1 MKRTSLPV
9 TVLAVLLLVLGLV
22 AGCGGSDSSGGGDA
36 GDDTS
41 SSADGPPTD
50 ASVED
55 FCGTFLD
62 LIQKASQQGSDV
74 SDADAVELAKE
85 AADKLSEV
93 GTPEDMPAEA
103 RRAFEKAIELIR
115 SIPDGATQKEMDDIA
130 ADLTAEQQKDLQ
142 ALTAYVTEKCMG
154 QLAPSDGAS
163 DGASDVPSDGA
174 PESDSGS
181 NSESSG
187 N

>member
-9 TVLAVLLLVLGLV
+9 TLLAALLLVLGLV
-22 AGCGGSDSSGGGDA
+22 AGCGGSDSSGSGDA
-36 GDDTS
+36 ADDACD
-41 SSADGPPTD
+41 SAGGPPTD

-62 LIQKASQQGSDV
+62 LIQQASQQGSDI
-74 SDADAVELAKE
+74 SDADAVKLAKE
-85 AADKLSEV
+85 AADSLSEV

-103 RRAFEKAIELIR
+103 RRAFETAIEKIR
-115 SIPDGATQKEMDDIA
+115 SIPDGATQKEMDAIA
-130 ADLTAEQQKDLQ
+130 ADLTDEQQADLQ
-142 ALTAYVTEKCMG
+142 ALSVYVNEKCIG
-154 QLAPSDGAS
+154 QVAPS

-181 NSESSG
+181 NSGSGSDSG

>member
-9 TVLAVLLLVLGLV
+9 TLVAALLLVLGLV
-22 AGCGGSDSSGGGDA
+22 AGCGGSDSSGSGEAADDA
-36 GDDTS
+36 GD
-41 SSADGPPTD
+41 SAGGPPTD

-62 LIQKASQQGSDV
+62 LIQQASQQGSDA
-74 SDADAVELAKE
+74 SDADAVKLAKE
-85 AADKLSEV
+85 AADSLSEV

-103 RRAFEKAIELIR
+103 RRAFETAIEKIR
-115 SIPDGATQKEMDDIA
+115 SIPDGATQKEMDAIA
-130 ADLTAEQQKDLQ
+130 ADLTDEQQADLQ
-142 ALTAYVTEKCMG
+142 ALTAYVQEKCMG
-154 QLAPSDGAS
+154 QLGPSDL
-163 DGASDVPSDGA
+163 PSDGA

-181 NSESSG
+181 NSGSGSDSG